1 MYSISGSKSL
11 AAAALLF
18 LSARVAHADDC
29 VIPAFNEQQHTYLSS
44 TLEQDAQ
51 LRAQLDGLSEELIS
65 AGKAT
70 GHAITP
76 YFVACQKNYQDG
88 VPGVVFSHD
97 VFANWMSSASFP
109 WKDRVVVI
117 AWVRNGYDKNHGS
130 IGATAGQSLQ
140 DLGFDGDY
148 FASRNGPIL
157 RDVRQFMPD
166 NPKGEF
172 VNIIRAIDDNIDSQI
187 GHQQFAQKS
196 QHALVW
202 LLGLGLVV
210 WLFMRWSK
218 VQAEKETARS
228 TIRKN
233 DALVTAKLEQIKADS
248 EALGKLDL
256 HCATQLDAA
265 KGLSVR
271 QEEIRRQ
278 MRSYPVEAVQAS
290 ERLVREAGV
299 LQNAVK
305 QSLHLLGEVQPSL
318 ENGIASAREA
328 IANQRKQIV
337 VFAFPGASP
346 ATDSQEL
353 FRLQSEPGNPDQAIA
368 FVVETLPIA
377 RKLLVDGYV
386 DDAQRQ
392 YNLAGVFVQNATA
405 LIKETLDAKAIVE
418 TLVPVIR
425 NARADLLKS
434 CEEGSQ
440 ALEQL
445 KSEFASVNFEDVA
458 DRIELGRKR
467 AETVESLIDEAARLY
482 LQQNF
487 LTAKSRLENLAQT
500 LKWAKE
506 QVERVALRLV
516 ELRKKRSVV
525 LQHLAV
531 AGEKMATVGSKL
543 KQNSHATS
551 KTRQDY
557 ALLEEQHR
565 RLSQASEDSS
575 AINWLAMFLIWET
588 ITRGTETVS
597 RQIDSDVSS
606 YQSQQRA
613 MESAR
618 SSYSSTSI
626 DTSSSMSMGSGSGGG
641 FGGSS
646 GGGNY

>member
-1 MYSISGSKSL
+1 M
-11 AAAALLF
+11 
-18 LSARVAHADDC
+18 
-29 VIPAFNEQQHTYLSS
+29 
-44 TLEQDAQ
+44 
-51 LRAQLDGLSEELIS
+51 
-65 AGKAT
+65 
-70 GHAITP
+70 
-76 YFVACQKNYQDG
+76 
-88 VPGVVFSHD
+88 
-97 VFANWMSSASFP
+97 
-109 WKDRVVVI
+109 
-117 AWVRNGYDKNHGS
+117 
-130 IGATAGQSLQ
+130 
-140 DLGFDGDY
+140 
-148 FASRNGPIL
+148 
-157 RDVRQFMPD
+157 
-166 NPKGEF
+166 
-172 VNIIRAIDDNIDSQI
+172 
-187 GHQQFAQKS
+187 
-196 QHALVW
+196 
-202 LLGLGLVV
+202 
-210 WLFMRWSK
+210 
-218 VQAEKETARS
+218 
-228 TIRKN
+228 
-233 DALVTAKLEQIKADS
+233 
-248 EALGKLDL
+248 
-256 HCATQLDAA
+256 
-265 KGLSVR
+265 
-271 QEEIRRQ
+271 
-278 MRSYPVEAVQAS
+278 
-290 ERLVREAGV
+290 
-299 LQNAVK
+299 
-305 QSLHLLGEVQPSL
+305 
-318 ENGIASAREA
+318 
-328 IANQRKQIV
+328 
-337 VFAFPGASP
+337 
-346 ATDSQEL
+346 
-353 FRLQSEPGNPDQAIA
+353 
-368 FVVETLPIA
+368 
-377 RKLLVDGYV
+377 
-386 DDAQRQ
+386 
-392 YNLAGVFVQNATA
+392 
-405 LIKETLDAKAIVE
+405 
-418 TLVPVIR
+418 
-425 NARADLLKS
+425 LKS